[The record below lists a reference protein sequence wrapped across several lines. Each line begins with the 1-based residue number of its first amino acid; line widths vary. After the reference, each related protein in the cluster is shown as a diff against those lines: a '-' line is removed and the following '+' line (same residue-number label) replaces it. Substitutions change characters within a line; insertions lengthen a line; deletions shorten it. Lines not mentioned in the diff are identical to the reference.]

1 MTVRVYVH
9 KFDWDDA
16 RRRRAAGETYTAL
29 ACEYGVHI
37 NTVRLACNDVERQ
50 KSNAR
55 VSAYQRS
62 GICRDCGAAGVVP
75 LALAHG
81 TRNGRCRPCAAKVAA
96 TSVRDDTLWC
106 TSCHEW
112 KPDADFPGSRSE
124 PHRRLRHNSCRPCLT
139 ELKRAY
145 RARNREK
152 TRAYDRDYKRRRRAA
167 A

>member
-16 RRRRAAGETYTAL
+16 RRRRAAGGTYTAL
-29 ACEYGVHI
+29 AREYGVHI

-81 TRNGRCRPCAAKVAA
+81 TRNGRCRPCAAKAA
-96 TSVRDDTLWC
+96 ASSVREDTLRC
-106 TSCHEW
+106 VTCREW
-112 KPDADFPGSRSE
+112 KADADFPSNRTE
-124 PHRRLRHNSCRPCLT
+124 TARRGRHTSCRPCLT
-139 ELKRAY
+139 ELKRGW

-152 TRAYDRDYKRRRRAA
+152 DNAYHRDYKRRRRAA